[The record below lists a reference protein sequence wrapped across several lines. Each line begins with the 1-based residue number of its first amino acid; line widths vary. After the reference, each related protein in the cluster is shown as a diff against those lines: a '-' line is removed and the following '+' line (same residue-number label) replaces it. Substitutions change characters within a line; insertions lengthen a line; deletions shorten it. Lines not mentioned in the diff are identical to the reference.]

1 MITRNNIKL
10 KIGDN
15 IKIIS
20 GKYKSKNGYIIKVL
34 INKNQ
39 VIIKNLNRKIKNK
52 KSSLKNELG
61 KQQHNEFP
69 INSSNVK
76 IVKN

>member
-1 MITRNNIKL
+1 MIKNTIKL

-20 GKYKSKNGYIIKVL
+20 GKDKNKISYITKIIV
-34 INKNQ
+34 NKNQ
-39 VIIKNLNRKIKNK
+39 VIIKNLNKKIKSK
-52 KSSLKNELG
+52 KFSSKDELG
-61 KQQHNEFP
+61 KKQYNEFP

-76 IVKN
+76 IIKN